1 MTALEAFQ
9 FIHKNTQFLHEQRQL
24 DFDHFTASLKS
35 KESLPDSNEQ
45 VDSESILKSLSKK
58 QKGDYKHALYKI
70 WHRAYMD
77 KKDFNQGRLLLSQK
91 DVLSLFL
98 SKHKTP
104 EAAFFVVPQHPNEP
118 LSHHNAV
125 LVDKIQRRY
134 LLALWRM
141 TKDEDEYKYSVD
153 DMIAKY

>member
-1 MTALEAFQ
+1 
-9 FIHKNTQFLHEQRQL
+9 
-24 DFDHFTASLKS
+24 
-35 KESLPDSNEQ
+35 
-45 VDSESILKSLSKK
+45 
-58 QKGDYKHALYKI
+58 
-70 WHRAYMD
+70 MD

-104 EAAFFVVPQHPNEP
+104 EAAFFVVPLHPNEP